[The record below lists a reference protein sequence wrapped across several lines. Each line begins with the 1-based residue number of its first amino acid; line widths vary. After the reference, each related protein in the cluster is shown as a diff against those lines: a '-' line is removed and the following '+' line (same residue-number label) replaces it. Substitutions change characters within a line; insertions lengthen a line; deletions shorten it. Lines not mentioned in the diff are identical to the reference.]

1 VEWHVAALT
10 DSLPNDGVMRAADGT
25 PLKTALARAQRREKT
40 KAIGLVLPL
49 FAFII
54 LSFVV
59 PILVMLYNAVYD
71 PDVADNLPATVVAL
85 RQWDGKDLPAEDV
98 YAAFVADMKKAQE
111 SKMVALI
118 GKRLNYEISGIRS
131 KVITTGRKVGA
142 LQAGPYKDAVIAIDK
157 TWGDPETW
165 STIKR
170 SSSAYTPFYILA
182 MLDMRQ
188 SADGGVETV
197 PADRAVYIDILMRTL
212 GISLF
217 VTAMTLILGYPVAYM
232 LATSPQKTASILMIF
247 VLLPFWTSLLVRTTA
262 WMILMQDGGVFT
274 QFLKITGITP
284 LLNLFGLVDGD
295 PQLFKTRF
303 ATIVAMTH
311 IQLPFTLLPIYS
323 VMKTISPSYMRA
335 AKSLGGTPF
344 YSFMRVYMPQTLPG
358 VAAGCLLTFILC
370 LGYYI
375 TPALV
380 GGPTDQMISGFIANA
395 INTENNWGKASAL
408 GVILLIATLILYY
421 VYNKLVGIDRMKLG

>member
-1 VEWHVAALT
+1 MAMAQAAA
-10 DSLPNDGVMRAADGT
+10 NDGVMRAADGT
-25 PLKTALARAQRREKT
+25 PLKVALARAERREKV
-40 KAIGLVLPL
+40 KALGLVLPL

-59 PILVMLYNAVYD
+59 PILIMLYNSVYD
-71 PDVADNLPATVVAL
+71 PDVAENLPQTVVAL
-85 RQWDGKDLPAEDV
+85 KQWDGKELPSEEV
-98 YAAFVADMKKAQE
+98 FAAFVADMKAAQ
-111 SKMVALI
+111 KNKQVALV

-131 KVITTGRKVGA
+131 KVVATGRKVAA
-142 LQAGPYKDAVIAIDK
+142 LDAAPFKDAVIAIDK
-157 TWGDPETW
+157 VWGEAETW
-165 STIKR
+165 ATIKR
-170 SSSAYTPFYILA
+170 SSSVYTPFYILS
-182 MLDMRQ
+182 MLDLRQ
-188 SADGGVETV
+188 DANGSIERV
-197 PADRAVYIDILMRTL
+197 PADRSIYKDILARTL
-212 GISLF
+212 GISFL
-217 VTAMTLILGYPVAYM
+217 VTLMTLIFGYPVAYL

-262 WMILMQDGGVFT
+262 WMILMTDGGVFA
-274 QFLKITGITP
+274 QVLNYTGITW
-284 LLNLFGLVDGD
+284 LLNTTGLMDGE

-323 VMKTISPSYMRA
+323 VMKTISPNYMRA

-344 YSFMRVYMPQTLPG
+344 YCFLRVYMPQTLPG

-380 GGPTDQMISGFIANA
+380 GGPTDQMISGFIERA
-395 INTENNWGKASAL
+395 INSENNWGKASAL
-408 GVILLIATLILYY
+408 GVILLTATMILYY
-421 VYNKLVGIDRMKLG
+421 VYNKLIGIDRMKLG